1 MKDNLDKHS
10 YMWLLFPTGVRISP
24 LDVHN
29 YDFHSILGQGGFGKV
44 MLATFANR
52 KLAVKVIKKGP
63 ECNYNSIRIEASV
76 LMMPHLNP
84 FLCQGYST
92 FETQR
97 HVFMVM
103 DYLSGGS
110 LACHLDYY
118 GSLEPETVLFHSA
131 EIVCGL
137 EFLHSCGIVHRDLKP
152 ANILVDQDGHV
163 KISDFGLAVPNMFG
177 NKTIGGRAGTLGYM
191 APEVLQRKRYNAA
204 VDWFS
209 VGIIIC
215 QMASG
220 DSPFYE
226 GNNREKIIS
235 STINDEP
242 RIPRWLN
249 EDLKDLLR
257 KLLEKDPNQRLG
269 DGNIKHHPFFSTIN
283 WVELENKTL
292 PPHFHLRAPPME
304 HSMPTEGNPLSF
316 LL

>member
-1 MKDNLDKHS
+1 MEKRQR
-10 YMWLLFPTGVRISP
+10 GVGLSP

-52 KLAVKVIKKGP
+52 KLAVKVIKKTP
-63 ECNYNSIRIEASV
+63 KCNYNSIRIEASV

-92 FETQR
+92 FETER

-110 LACHLDYY
+110 LACHLDFY
-118 GSLEPETVLFHSA
+118 GSLELDTVLFHAA

-152 ANILVDQDGHV
+152 DNILLDQDGHV

-177 NKTIGGRAGTLGYM
+177 NRTTKGRAGTLGYM
-191 APEVLQRKRYNAA
+191 APEVLQRQRYNAA
-204 VDWFS
+204 VDWWA

-226 GNNREKIIS
+226 GNNREEIIN

-249 EDLKDLLR
+249 DDLKDLLT
-257 KLLEKDPNQRLG
+257 KLLEKDPHKRLG
-269 DGNIKHHPFFSTIN
+269 AHGNIKHHPFFSSID
-283 WVELENKTL
+283 WVELERKTI
-292 PPHFHLRAPPME
+292 PPPSLLRAV
-304 HSMPTEGNPLSF
+304 ST
-316 LL
+316 

>member
-1 MKDNLDKHS
+1 MEKRQRG
-10 YMWLLFPTGVRISP
+10 PRISP

-44 MLATFANR
+44 MLASLANR
-52 KLAVKVIKKGP
+52 KVAMKVIKKTP

-76 LMMPHLNP
+76 LMMLHDNP
-84 FLCQGYST
+84 FLCQGYAAFQT
-92 FETQR
+92 EHHAFL
-97 HVFMVM
+97 VM

-118 GSLEPETVLFHSA
+118 GSLELDTVLFQLA
-131 EIVCGL
+131 EMVCGL
-137 EFLHSCGIVHRDLKP
+137 EFLHNSGIVHRDLKP
-152 ANILVDQDGHV
+152 DNILLDQDGHV
-163 KISDFGLAVPNMFG
+163 KICDFGLAVPNVFG
-177 NKTIGGRAGTLGYM
+177 DKTIGGRAGTLGYM
-191 APEVLQRKRYNAA
+191 APEVLQRQRYNAA
-204 VDWFS
+204 VDWWAL
-209 VGIIIC
+209 GIIIC

-226 GNNREKIIS
+226 GNNREKIIN

-249 EDLKDLLR
+249 ENLKDLLK

-269 DGNIKHHPFFSTIN
+269 AHGNIKHHPYFSSID
-283 WVELENKTL
+283 WVELEKKNL
-292 PPHFHLRAPPME
+292 PPPFQLRAPPIE
-304 HSMPTEGNPLSF
+304 HIVPTEKNPLSF